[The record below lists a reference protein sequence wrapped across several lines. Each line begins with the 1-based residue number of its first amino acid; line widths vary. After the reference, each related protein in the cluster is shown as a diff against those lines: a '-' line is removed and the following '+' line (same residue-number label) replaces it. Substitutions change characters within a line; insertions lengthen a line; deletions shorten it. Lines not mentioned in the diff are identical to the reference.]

1 MAPWVVIVAGF
12 ERRGDVL
19 FRFAAFSYCLLC
31 IFTPQRP
38 ILQMLKLGLLL
49 QQQILHILMY
59 VVTSSYALTALASV
73 RAGVL
78 GGTYE
83 S

>member
-1 MAPWVVIVAGF
+1 
-12 ERRGDVL
+12 
-19 FRFAAFSYCLLC
+19 
-31 IFTPQRP
+31 
-38 ILQMLKLGLLL
+38 MLKLGLLL

-59 VVTSSYALTALASV
+59 VVTSSYALTVLASV